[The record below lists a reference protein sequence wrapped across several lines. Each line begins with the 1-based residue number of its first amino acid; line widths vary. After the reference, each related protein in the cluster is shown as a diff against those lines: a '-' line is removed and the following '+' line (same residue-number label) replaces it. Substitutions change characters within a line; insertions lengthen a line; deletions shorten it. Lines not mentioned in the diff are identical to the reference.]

1 MSEGSPLDAMPP
13 GRWRWLVAV
22 ALVRAVGTAALLGL
36 LYFLLPLD
44 GLFNGSGLAFL
55 ALGLA
60 VLVAVA
66 VWQVES
72 IVRSR
77 HPGIQAVEALVAS
90 ISLLL
95 VVFAA
100 TYYEMAQASTSNFTQ
115 PLTRVDALYFT
126 ITTFATV
133 GFGDVAPTTQLARVV
148 VTAQVVVDLVVIGAG
163 LRVLSG
169 AVKMG
174 RRRQGRDGS

>member
-1 MSEGSPLDAMPP
+1 MSDPPPLDTMPP
-13 GRWRWLVAV
+13 GRWRWLVAL
-22 ALVRAVGTAALLGL
+22 ALARAVATASLLGL
-36 LYFLLPLD
+36 LYFVLPLD
-44 GLFNGSGLAFL
+44 GLFNGSSLAFL

-77 HPGIQAVEALVAS
+77 RPGIQAVEALVAS
-90 ISLLL
+90 VSLLL

-100 TYYEMAQASTSNFTQ
+100 TYYEMAQASASNFSQ

-148 VTAQVVVDLVVIGAG
+148 VTAQVVVDLIVIGAG
-163 LRVLSG
+163 LRVLTG
-169 AVKMG
+169 AVKIG
-174 RRRQGRDGS
+174 RRRQSGS